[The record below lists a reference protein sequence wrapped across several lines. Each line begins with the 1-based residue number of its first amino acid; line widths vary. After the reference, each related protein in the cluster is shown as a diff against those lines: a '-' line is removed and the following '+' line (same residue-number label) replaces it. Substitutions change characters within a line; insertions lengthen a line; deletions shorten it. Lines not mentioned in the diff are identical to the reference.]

1 MNVSIADVALVIIE
15 WLVSDYCHDLDVANL
30 VEGLGV
36 RLVNAGLPIDRL
48 GFHLFMIDPEILG
61 RAIAWSPGEPVEII
75 SRRHGFEN
83 TALGQKNPVR
93 HVLTT
98 GSWLTIRPNQPGTDD
113 WPSHDIYANR
123 QLAELVFAPLLSGSS
138 WVGAVSLST
147 ARQQGFKPEHHALF
161 RRIMPTL
168 RTVIELKM
176 LQERSTN
183 LLDTYIG
190 TETGRRILAGH
201 IRRDDVET
209 IEAALMIC
217 DLRDFTGLSNRLSG
231 DRILHF
237 LNSYFDRVVPAIEEN
252 GGEVL
257 KFVGDAIL
265 AIFRVS
271 DDPARNCSVA
281 FQASLSALSRLAS
294 LSETDATLSAGVALH
309 YGAASYGN
317 IGSGHRL
324 DFTVI
329 GRDVNLTSRIQTVCA
344 SSGEPL
350 LMSSRF
356 AGLLTGIETRSCGFH
371 ELKGFAEKVELFAVA
386 DRPHAGSDA
395 S

>member
-1 MNVSIADVALVIIE
+1 MNVSIADIALVIIE
-15 WLVSDYCHDLDVANL
+15 WLVSDYCHDLDVAGL

-48 GFHLFMIDPEILG
+48 AFHLFMIDPELMG
-61 RAIAWSPGEPVEII
+61 RVIAWAPGESVEII
-75 SRRHGFEN
+75 SRRHGYEN
-83 TALGQKNPVR
+83 TILGQKNPVR

-98 GSWLTIRPNQPGTDD
+98 GTWLTIRPDQPGADV
-113 WPSHDIYANR
+113 WPTHDIYENR
-123 QLAELVFAPLLSGSS
+123 QLTELIFAPLLSGSS
-138 WVGAVSLST
+138 WIGAVSLST
-147 ARQQGFKPEHHALF
+147 GRARGFKSEHHALF

-168 RTVIELKM
+168 RTVIELKV
-176 LQERSTN
+176 LRERSTN

-190 TETGRRILAGH
+190 METGRRILAGH

-217 DLRDFTGLSNRLSG
+217 DLRNFTGLSNRLPG

-237 LNSYFDRVVPAIEEN
+237 LNSYFDQIVPAIEAN

-265 AIFRVS
+265 AIFRGS
-271 DDPARNCSVA
+271 DDPARNCSAA

-294 LSETDATLSAGVALH
+294 LSETDVILSAGIALH
-309 YGAASYGN
+309 YGTASYGN

-344 SSGEPL
+344 SSGEHL

-356 AGLLTGIETRSCGFH
+356 AGLLTGIEARSCGFH

-386 DRPHAGSDA
+386 DRSHAGSGD

>member
-1 MNVSIADVALVIIE
+1 MNISVADIALVIIE

-30 VEGLGV
+30 VEGLGT
-36 RLVNAGLPIDRL
+36 RLLNAGLPVDRL
-48 GFHLFMIDPEILG
+48 AFHLFMIDPEILG
-61 RAIAWSPGEPVEII
+61 RAIAWAPGEPVEVV

-93 HVLTT
+93 HVLKT
-98 GSWLTIRPNQPGTDD
+98 GTWLTVRPDQAGADA
-113 WPSHDIYANR
+113 WPSHDIYENR
-123 QLAELVFAPLLSGSS
+123 HLAELVFAPLLSGSS
-138 WVGAVSLST
+138 WIGAVSFST
-147 ARQQGFKPEHHALF
+147 CRQRGFKPEHHAVF
-161 RRIMPTL
+161 RRIMPAL
-168 RTVIELKM
+168 RSVIELKV
-176 LQERSTN
+176 LQERGTN

-190 TETGRRILAGH
+190 METGRRILAGH
-201 IRRDDVET
+201 IRRGEVET

-217 DLRDFTGLSNRLSG
+217 DLRDFTGMSNRLPG

-237 LNSYFDRVVPAIEEN
+237 LNSYFDQVLPEIEAN

-271 DDPARNCSVA
+271 DDPARNCA
-281 FQASLSALSRLAS
+281 AALRASRSALRRLAG
-294 LSETDATLSAGVALH
+294 LSDSDVRLSAGIALH

-329 GRDVNLTSRIQTVCA
+329 GRDVNLTSRIQTACA
-344 SSGEPL
+344 SSGEAL
-350 LMSSRF
+350 LMSGRF
-356 AGLLTGIETRSCGFH
+356 AALLANVRTRSCGYH
-371 ELKGFAEKVELFAVA
+371 DLKGFAEKIELFAL
-386 DRPHAGSDA
+386 DDHAV
-395 S
+395 